1 VACQRRRSTCRA
13 VLVAAATTT
22 ASPIAM
28 PKKTATA
35 ATLIKPFIAHAPPGH
50 HRALPEPL
58 TLPIKPLPNHHR
70 GGQAAPLEK
79 YLINCLSACR

>member
-1 VACQRRRSTCRA
+1 MACQRRRSTCRA

-35 ATLIKPFIAHAPPGH
+35 ATLIKPFIAHDPPGH
-50 HRALPEPL
+50 HRARPEPL
-58 TLPIKPLPNHHR
+58 TLPGKPSPD
-70 GGQAAPLEK
+70 
-79 YLINCLSACR
+79 S